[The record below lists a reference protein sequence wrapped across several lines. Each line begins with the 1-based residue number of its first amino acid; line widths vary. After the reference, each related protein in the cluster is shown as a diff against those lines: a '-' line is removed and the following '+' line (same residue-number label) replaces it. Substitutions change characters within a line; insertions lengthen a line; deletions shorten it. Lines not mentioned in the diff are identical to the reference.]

1 MTIKRKKYILLGII
15 SNSTLTF
22 LPLQLNSLRFLE
34 FRGSLLTILARLW
47 ILRYCKLRY
56 KLRHNVTPCY
66 PLVTHHNPTHF
77 VRLLQPLAAR
87 DLSGPFPRP
96 ARSLSALPPN
106 GALDSTGTA
115 SGANHRKIA
124 TSECRSES
132 WEILPSLVRWPA
144 SSAVFHGGLQREIQ
158 VDVLTARMSHCHSEK
173 NGVSKASD
181 SPIVSISL

>member
-1 MTIKRKKYILLGII
+1 MVSSCQQLEQTDWNYVEIKIWIKYSSISKWHNLKGTKHLVMGQKEGYLKREMTIKRKKYILLGII

-47 ILRYCKLRY
+47 ILRYCKLRRY

-66 PLVTHHNPTHF
+66 PLVTHHSPTHF

-106 GALDSTGTA
+106 GA
-115 SGANHRKIA
+115 
-124 TSECRSES
+124 
-132 WEILPSLVRWPA
+132 
-144 SSAVFHGGLQREIQ
+144 
-158 VDVLTARMSHCHSEK
+158 
-173 NGVSKASD
+173 
-181 SPIVSISL
+181 